1 MNSIPSTGLGDEE
14 RLAVSPRRAWH
25 MLGCGNTHGYALLAA
40 GKLESYLDG
49 RSRRIT
55 MRSIH
60 RYIAERLAETN
71 GATVSA
77 PIASRP
83 HPRGRPRKARA
94 EGALP

>member
-1 MNSIPSTGLGDEE
+1 MSIPSTGLSDNE

-60 RYIAERLAETN
+60 RYIADRLADTSS
-71 GATVSA
+71 TPISA
-77 PIASRP
+77 PTATP
-83 HPRGRPRKARA
+83 PRRRARPRK
-94 EGALP
+94 EGASGGVP